1 MSIGERI
8 RSFRLEKGMTLTELA
23 ARSETAKSY
32 ISSVERNIQLNP
44 SVQFLTKVSRVLDIN
59 LNQLLDESARETG
72 SGLDEEWMML
82 AREAMESGTSKEQ
95 FKEFLEFQKWQ
106 KAH

>member
-8 RSFRLEKGMTLTELA
+8 RSFRLEKGMSLTELA
-23 ARSETAKSY
+23 SRSDTAKSY
-32 ISSVERNIQLNP
+32 ISSVERDLQLNP
-44 SVQFLTKVSRVLDIN
+44 SIQFLRKVSRVLDVNIE
-59 LNQLLDESARETG
+59 QLLNDSVYENSPV
-72 SGLDEEWMML
+72 LDEEWMKL

-106 KAH
+106 KIN